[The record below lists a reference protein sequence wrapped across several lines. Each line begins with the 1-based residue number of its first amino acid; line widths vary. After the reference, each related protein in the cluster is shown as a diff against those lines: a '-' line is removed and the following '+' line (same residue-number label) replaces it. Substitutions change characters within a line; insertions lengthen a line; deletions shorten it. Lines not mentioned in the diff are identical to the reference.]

1 MHLGPKQQ
9 NNLTIMDLTDAQR
22 ALTNQGSLLGQH
34 NQVIQIVLHNV
45 AVLSQSMNALM
56 RLVNPPQGVIRLRS

>member
-1 MHLGPKQQ
+1 
-9 NNLTIMDLTDAQR
+9 MDLTDAQR